1 MVGESLSLARCYRN
15 TGVEVRVIPIY
26 PPLPGQYKR
35 VTKVVLK
42 GSLVVLLRLLLLL
55 FLLGYYFCYFYLVTT
70 STTSTTFTTSA

>member
-42 GSLVVLLRLLLLL
+42 GPFSCTTTFTASVTASGLLLL
-55 FLLGYYFCYFYLVTT
+55 TT
-70 STTSTTFTTSA
+70 GAGETELKACC